1 MAEIKPQTNADRIR
15 EMSDEEL
22 AEFFDSISDCPP
34 EEYDKWCRK
43 GCRNCW
49 LAWLRSPVEENDE

>member
-1 MAEIKPQTNADRIR
+1 MAETKPQTNADRIR

-43 GCRNCW
+43 GCR
-49 LAWLRSPVEENDE
+49 RGKP